1 MAVSKDSKLE
11 IQIFTRINRRT
22 DEMLDELAERQA
34 QNKSLILRKALEQYL
49 QNNMI
54 NQDKGNNEKSI
65 IRRKNK
71 Q

>member
-1 MAVSKDSKLE
+1 MAVSKDSRLE

-49 QNNMI
+49 QNNI
-54 NQDKGNNEKSI
+54 IKGGFYETN
-65 IRRKNK
+65 
-71 Q
+71 

>member
-49 QNNMI
+49 QNNI
-54 NQDKGNNEKSI
+54 VNN
-65 IRRKNK
+65 
-71 Q
+71 